1 MKKDFPIVSLI
12 YLLITVHTIVLYAW
26 ISAFIDWQSKA
37 LQDSLQIF
45 VENVEFFKNK
55 ANGMHEE
62 GINITII
69 NMGNNT
75 AKIVGVYIYD
85 NVYRQT
91 FFGSLKYIP
100 PWILS
105 LQQNVVINIPAH
117 NTKTITITREW
128 KPDTLYQFRIIADN
142 GYTIDFIKASPKI

>member
-62 GINITII
+62 GINIT
-69 NMGNNT
+69 
-75 AKIVGVYIYD
+75 
-85 NVYRQT
+85 
-91 FFGSLKYIP
+91 
-100 PWILS
+100 
-105 LQQNVVINIPAH
+105 
-117 NTKTITITREW
+117 
-128 KPDTLYQFRIIADN
+128 
-142 GYTIDFIKASPKI
+142 